1 MIVDSAKEKSKE
13 DFTQLSAIINE
24 IKTEMENTERKIQIN
39 GGNIDNFILPTL

>member
-1 MIVDSAKEKSKE
+1 MVESSKEKASE
-13 DFTQLSAIINE
+13 DFTQLSAIISE